1 MRQRL
6 RHLDFFVVPDQ
17 HQGQHDARPATERP
31 PVPAAP
37 DRKQGRTASGWRDGL
52 TYETLARFGGHSMRW
67 LHIAKARYYQ
77 AHLEKDLFGDWT
89 LITVWGGLGS
99 RLGRMRTTGV
109 ASYAD
114 GQAQIQKIAKRRQ
127 QHGYEAGPETPDYPI
142 RTTAGER

>member
-1 MRQRL
+1 
-6 RHLDFFVVPDQ
+6 
-17 HQGQHDARPATERP
+17 
-31 PVPAAP
+31 
-37 DRKQGRTASGWRDGL
+37 
-52 TYETLARFGGHSMRW
+52 MRW

-77 AHLEKDLFGDWT
+77 AHLEKDLLGDWT

-127 QHGYEAGPETPDYPI
+127 QHGYAAGPETPAYPI
-142 RTTAGER
+142 RTEAGER